1 MEALLDVTRLGE
13 EQMRITND
21 LVVDDHEIKERF
33 VRSMGAD
40 GQNPR
45 RKATAVELRFDID
58 RSSLPADV
66 RARLR
71 VLGGRHVTGTGVLVV
86 VSRRYRLQGRNR
98 QAARKQLLQL
108 LKEASQP
115 IAERVL

>member
-1 MEALLDVTRLGE
+1 
-13 EQMRITND
+13 MRITD
-21 LVVDDHEIKERF
+21 GLVVDDHEIEERF

-58 RSSLPADV
+58 RSSLPADI

-71 VLGGRHVTGTGVLVV
+71 ALGGRHVTGDGVLVV
-86 VSRRYRLQGRNR
+86 VSRRYRSQGRNR
-98 QAARKQLLQL
+98 EAARDQLLRL
-108 LKEASQP
+108 LQEASRP
-115 IAERVL
+115 ITERVS

>member
-1 MEALLDVTRLGE
+1 LSHASQGK
-13 EQMRITND
+13 QMRITND

-71 VLGGRHVTGTGVLVV
+71 VVGGRLVTGTGVLVV
-86 VSRRYRLQGRNR
+86 VSRRYRSQARNLE
-98 QAARKQLLQL
+98 AAHKQLLQL

-115 IAERVL
+115 IAERVS

>member
-1 MEALLDVTRLGE
+1 
-13 EQMRITND
+13 MRITND

-33 VRSMGAD
+33 VRAMGSD

-45 RKATAVELRFDID
+45 RKATAVELQFDID

-115 IAERVL
+115 IAERVW